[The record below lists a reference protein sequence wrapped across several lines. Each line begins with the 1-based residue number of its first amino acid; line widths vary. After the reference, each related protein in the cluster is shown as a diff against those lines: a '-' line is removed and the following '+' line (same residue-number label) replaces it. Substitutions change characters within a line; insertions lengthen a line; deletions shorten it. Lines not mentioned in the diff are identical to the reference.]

1 MPELNRLRV
10 PPPALAIHQRR
21 LSLFHPPVLSSS
33 ATQFNFDVDVAA
45 GLEWHAFPRHCLTA
59 GYKYHH
65 FSNANLADNPALDSA
80 GFAFTW

>member
-1 MPELNRLRV
+1 M
-10 PPPALAIHQRR
+10 
-21 LSLFHPPVLSSS
+21 LSSS